1 MSTEHWRSFQKQQQ
15 QHQSMRH
22 SEMMPINIEEVERQ
36 RRRHDSICSV
46 KSLFCCLS
54 VLVGKHSYTK
64 SSLSKKR
71 KKRQTQHHV
80 VRSFEDDDSFG
91 HNFDDDEQM
100 IT

>member
-1 MSTEHWRSFQKQQQ
+1 
-15 QHQSMRH
+15 
-22 SEMMPINIEEVERQ
+22 MMPINIEEVERQ
-36 RRRHDSICSV
+36 RRRHESICSV

-54 VLVGKHSYTK
+54 VLVGKHSYTNK

-100 IT
+100 SPRVMTRLSSVRGHNFD